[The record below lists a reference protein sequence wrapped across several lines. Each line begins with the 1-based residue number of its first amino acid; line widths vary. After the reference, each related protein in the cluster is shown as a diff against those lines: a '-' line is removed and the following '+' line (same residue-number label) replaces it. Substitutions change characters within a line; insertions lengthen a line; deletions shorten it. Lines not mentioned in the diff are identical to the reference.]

1 MRIRFFLCLSF
12 ALFCAA
18 CGGGGGG
25 VCAGPSD
32 CASAETCVDSRCV
45 PAARVDASVDS
56 SSPDAGD
63 SAMPDACALT
73 CGSVC
78 CAGDERCT
86 GEGVCAL
93 DLGPC
98 AGDGD
103 CLDDSY
109 CHELRC
115 TPYGTPPRGDFN
127 AECRREVQPGRF
139 SPSVQCHWD
148 APPAGDPAPGFLQV
162 ESTPLVVDFAIGRG
176 ADEPIRPS
184 IVFISTESFVYG
196 DGGVLRILDGR
207 SCVDQGVLAD
217 PEDRVGGATTPAVGD
232 LDGDGVPEIVAKSAS
247 GGLVAFAYDAA
258 SMSFSRRWFSTRA
271 DGSRD
276 LTGGSSAIPSLSMAD
291 LDDDGRP
298 EILMGAVTYDS
309 DGVLL
314 DAAQGLHA
322 LVGYSQPAVIADLDH
337 DGDAELAT
345 GDGVFD
351 WDVAAKLWTRRM
363 WPAALA
369 DGFVAVADFG
379 DFPAAAG
386 DFAGGPEIA
395 VISAGTARV
404 QSVGGEVVFGPVAL
418 PGGSHGGNPT
428 VADFDGD
435 GRVEFASGGPG
446 SLTVFDLDCLPAGA
460 TGACASGRMDGI
472 LWSESVRDFSSGIN
486 GSSVFDFEGDGSAEV
501 VYADECF
508 LRVFDGETGG
518 VEWSAPRS
526 SGTWIEAPVVADVD
540 GDYNAEIIVGSN
552 SAHGACPTLDPLH
565 AGLSCEEDGDCP
577 TAAGCADGLCR
588 CSADADCGDPTSYSC
603 AAPLAT
609 SAGTGNV
616 CRATFSASITGV
628 RVYADQS
635 DRWVSSRRV
644 WNQHAYAVTGVNEDG
659 SIPRTS
665 EVRRNWSEPALNDFR
680 KNVQGDL
687 VPLAGPDLTIG
698 RGSFDRSCTL
708 AAPVIPLRA
717 NVCNRGAEP
726 VDSGMVATFYDG
738 DPRMAGVSICSA
750 TTVGTLRPGD
760 CEAVSCDWDPA
771 PTDGRRDVWLW
782 VDAADDNVECVETN
796 NIARI
801 ASVGCIL
808 L

>member
-1 MRIRFFLCLSF
+1 VPVSS
-12 ALFCAA
+12 
-18 CGGGGGG
+18 G
-25 VCAGPSD
+25 
-32 CASAETCVDSRCV
+32 DSGM
-45 PAARVDASVDS
+45 DASP
-56 SSPDAGD
+56 PDAGD
-63 SAMPDACALT
+63 ASTPDACVLA

-78 CAGDERCT
+78 CGDGERCT

-98 AGDGD
+98 ADDGE

-109 CHELRC
+109 CHEGRC
-115 TPYGTPPRGDFN
+115 TPYGTLPRGDSN
-127 AECRREVQPGRF
+127 VDCRREVQPGRF
-139 SPSVQCHWD
+139 LPAVQCHWD
-148 APPAGDPAPGFLQV
+148 APSADDPAPGFREV
-162 ESTPLVVDFAIGRG
+162 ESTPLVVDFGIGRG
-176 ADEPIRPS
+176 PDEPIRPS
-184 IVFISTESFVYG
+184 IVFISTASFTYG
-196 DGGVLRILDGR
+196 DGGVVRIIDGR
-207 SCVDQGVLAD
+207 TCTDQGVLAD
-217 PEDRVGGATTPAVGD
+217 AEDRVGGATTPAVGD

-247 GGLVAFAYDAA
+247 GGLVAFAYDDAT
-258 SMSFSRRWFSTRA
+258 SGSFSRRWFSMRA

-276 LTGGSSAIPSLSMAD
+276 LTGGAAAIGSLSLAD

-298 EILMGAVTYDS
+298 EILMGAVTYGP

-314 DAAQGLHA
+314 DDAQGLHA
-322 LVGYSQPAVIADLDH
+322 LVGYSQPAVVADLDH

-351 WDVAAKLWTRRM
+351 WDLPSHAWVRRTDF
-363 WPAALA
+363 PAPLT

-379 DFPAAAG
+379 DFPGAAG
-386 DFAGGPEIA
+386 DFPGGPEVA

-404 QSVGGEVVFGPVAL
+404 QTIAGVVVFGPVAL

-435 GRVEFASGGPG
+435 GRAEFASGGPG
-446 SLTVFDLDCLPAGA
+446 SLTVFDLDCLPSGA
-460 TGACASGRMDGI
+460 TGICASGRTDGI
-472 LWSESVRDFSSGIN
+472 LWSAAVRDFSSGIN
-486 GSSVFDFEGDGSAEV
+486 GSSVFDFEGDGSSEV

-508 LRVFDGETGG
+508 LRVFSGETGT

-540 GDYNAEIIVGSN
+540 GDYNAEIVVGSN
-552 SAHGACPTLDPLH
+552 SAHGPCPTLDPLH
-565 AGLSCEEDGDCP
+565 AGLTCSVDGDCP
-577 TAAGCADGLCR
+577 TATGCVEGLCR
-588 CSADADCGDPTSYSC
+588 CTADSDCGDATSYTC
-603 AAPLAT
+603 AAPLPT
-609 SAGTGNV
+609 SAGAGNV
-616 CRATFSASITGV
+616 CRATFTSSIIGV
-628 RVYADQS
+628 RVYSDQS
-635 DRWVSSRRV
+635 DRWVSSRPV

-659 SIPRTS
+659 TIPRTS
-665 EVRRNWSEPALNDFR
+665 EVRRNWSEPALDDFR

-698 RGSFDRSCTL
+698 RGSFDRGCTL

-738 DPRMAGVSICSA
+738 DPRASGTSICSV
-750 TTVGTLRPGD
+750 TTVGTLRPGE

-801 ASVGCIL
+801 ASVGCL
-808 L
+808 LM